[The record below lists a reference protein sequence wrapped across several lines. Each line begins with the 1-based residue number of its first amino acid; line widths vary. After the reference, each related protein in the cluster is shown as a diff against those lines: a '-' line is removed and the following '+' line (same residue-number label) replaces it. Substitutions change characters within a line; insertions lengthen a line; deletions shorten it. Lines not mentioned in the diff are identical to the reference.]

1 MPKWVNLTFNNQA
14 VGEMSSI
21 LHLIFELATSKVK
34 MSLYIALLLAVQ
46 KFLSTYLSFANVIV
60 LTCTL
65 YLDYTPDNC
74 LISTLV
80 FSGALANLM

>member
-1 MPKWVNLTFNNQA
+1 
-14 VGEMSSI
+14 MSSI
-21 LHLIFELATSKVK
+21 SHLISELVTSKIK
-34 MSLYIALLLAVQ
+34 MSLCITLLLAVQ
-46 KFLSTYLSFANVIV
+46 KFLSTYLSFVNVIV

-65 YLDYTPDNC
+65 YLDYTPDSC